1 LAKESNKGSNSSP
14 PESRVSIVVPATD
27 EDQVR
32 NIVAA
37 SGGSALPG
45 TSKYEPPAGERLNST
60 DPNFVP
66 LLIIVT
72 MLSAGYLAKTI
83 FALWR
88 EVRYPGLVIVSKDG
102 QTTIKENQALPGG
115 TVVVV
120 RADGAQV
127 LTPTDE
133 SDLAK
138 VLEHVLRP

>member
-1 LAKESNKGSNSSP
+1 
-14 PESRVSIVVPATD
+14 VSIVVPATD

-45 TSKYEPPAGERLNST
+45 TSKYEPPAGERLNSA
-60 DPNFVP
+60 DPNFAP

-102 QTTIKENQALPGG
+102 
-115 TVVVV
+115 
-120 RADGAQV
+120 
-127 LTPTDE
+127 
-133 SDLAK
+133 
-138 VLEHVLRP
+138 